1 MNQSQQSVTNSQ
13 SVYSH
18 QSKVAKRHAKR
29 EGRQLKEGDALDHL
43 PVGAGTRRT

>member
-1 MNQSQQSVTNSQ
+1 MNFSILSQKKCL

-18 QSKVAKRHAKR
+18 QTKVAKRHAKR
-29 EGRQLKEGDALDHL
+29 EGRQLKECDALDHL